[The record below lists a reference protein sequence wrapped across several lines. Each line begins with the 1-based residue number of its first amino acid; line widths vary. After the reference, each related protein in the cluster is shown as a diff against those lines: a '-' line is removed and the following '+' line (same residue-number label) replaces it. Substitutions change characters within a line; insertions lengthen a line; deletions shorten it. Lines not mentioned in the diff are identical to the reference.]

1 MGECKRSNPSLTAT
15 SQPLVTP
22 LIDPEDRIFDSSSDS
37 ETSQNHDREDHQDPR
52 LVQLHD
58 QLRDVHRITADLRRL
73 ASGVNR
79 TTPSANTRSQTS
91 DLLEQF
97 ALLRRQ
103 LAEMEQQYSNQLQ
116 DLWSSQTVEDGA
128 TTNDSSNTPDATHNL
143 QSLHRN
149 QANRTLNDEDLQR
162 RIDTLRDETDR
173 NRVQSYLT
181 DRAAHEPYSVN
192 AHRVRAQLQRA
203 EHERLRRAGPVPI
216 FGTREEVDRQGP
228 AYESPLSSLF
238 RQEMPTPP
246 EVSDVARQHR
256 NTAAGNPWTRSS
268 VAEAPGG
275 SPGRERVEARH
286 PNNHVAAGQS
296 GALPNGSTAP
306 SYLNSS
312 SAYLQ
317 QLRNQNA
324 LQRQYPSND
333 QNDGSRSL
341 WSQSF
346 RSQGPW
352 ASDPPAAS
360 YFPSSNVGHDHHTA
374 QGDANGTGVQRTP
387 IYPSHPSPQ
396 ATSGTRDETYEDVF
410 FRLHAPNQSRLLPSQ
425 QPSELQTAQ
434 RAAAF
439 RQYRQMDEM
448 HMQQVRF
455 LQERQRHQR
464 PAASLDNDTT
474 RPGPLSEE
482 AKMVKMECKICF
494 AQISNHVVL
503 PCGHCCLC
511 KWCCDQLFP
520 RAPTDRT
527 RPADRNAACPMC
539 RKKVKSIIEMYAG

>member
-1 MGECKRSNPSLTAT
+1 MPHDSPIFYTSRDVTSPSLTAT
-15 SQPLVTP
+15 SQSLVTP
-22 LIDPEDRIFDSSSDS
+22 SIDPEDRIFDSSSDS
-37 ETSQNHDREDHQDPR
+37 GTSQNHNREDHQEPR
-52 LVQLHD
+52 WAHLHD
-58 QLRDVHRITADLRRL
+58 QVRDLRRNIDDLRHL

-91 DLLEQF
+91 DLLEEF

-103 LAEMEQQYSNQLQ
+103 LAGMEQQYSDQLQ

-128 TTNDSSNTPDATHNL
+128 TTDDNSNTPDPIHNL
-143 QSLHRN
+143 QSLHGN
-149 QANRTLNDEDLQR
+149 QANRTLNDGDLQR
-162 RIDTLRDETDR
+162 RIDTLREEADR
-173 NRVQSYLT
+173 NRLQSYLI

-203 EHERLRRAGPVPI
+203 EHERLRRAGPVPV

-238 RQEMPTPP
+238 RQEMPAPYDA
-246 EVSDVARQHR
+246 SDVTRQHR
-256 NTAAGNPWTRSS
+256 NRAAGNPWTGSN
-268 VAEAPGG
+268 VTEAQGG

-306 SYLNSS
+306 SYLNTS
-312 SAYLQ
+312 SAFLQ

-324 LQRQYPSND
+324 LQRRYLNRP
-333 QNDGSRSL
+333 G
-341 WSQSF
+341 
-346 RSQGPW
+346 GPW
-352 ASDPPAAS
+352 ASDPPASS
-360 YFPSSNVGHDHHTA
+360 YFPSSNVGHEHHTA
-374 QGDANGTGVQRTP
+374 QEDTNGTGLQRNSNHP
-387 IYPSHPSPQ
+387 RHPSPQ
-396 ATSGTRDETYEDVF
+396 ATSGTRDETHEDVF
-410 FRLHAPNQSRLLPSQ
+410 FRLHAPPNQPRLLPSQ
-425 QPSELQTAQ
+425 QPYEMQTT
-434 RAAAF
+434 AAYM
-439 RQYRQMDEM
+439 QYRQANEV

-455 LQERQRHQR
+455 LQERQR

-494 AQISNHVVL
+494 AQISNHVIL

-539 RKKVKSIIEMYAG
+539 RKKVKSIVEMYAG